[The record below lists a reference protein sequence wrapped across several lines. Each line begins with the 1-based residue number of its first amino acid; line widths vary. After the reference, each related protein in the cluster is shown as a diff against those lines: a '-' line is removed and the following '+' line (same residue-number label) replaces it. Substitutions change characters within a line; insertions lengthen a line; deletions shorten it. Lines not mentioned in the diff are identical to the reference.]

1 MRKQALISIIYF
13 FLFCLTNSQTKACQC
28 FNISFTDDS
37 DNADLIFEGIAI
49 DKKDSLEIGKV
60 FYTFRLNKVW
70 KGNQYPS
77 VVIKI
82 NYGGP
87 ACGASFEIGKEYV
100 VFVTNFETTRCR
112 RNSEAKNCPDIVR
125 LNYKYNLAYKQ
136 KIALDT
142 SALFSKVEEEYFKN
156 IKNNI
161 HFQNKIPD
169 SINFAGKKIAFLD
182 NDDIIS
188 KQEFFNRYGAKEV
201 MMTFEKIKSIE
212 TQQNTGYYGI
222 IFMHRKKMTKRQ
234 KKKIIQQLL

>member
-1 MRKQALISIIYF
+1 L
-13 FLFCLTNSQTKACQC
+13 
-28 FNISFTDDS
+28 
-37 DNADLIFEGIAI
+37 
-49 DKKDSLEIGKV
+49 KKNTLR
-60 FYTFRLNKVW
+60 TLR
-70 KGNQYPS
+70 
-77 VVIKI
+77 
-82 NYGGP
+82 
-87 ACGASFEIGKEYV
+87 
-100 VFVTNFETTRCR
+100 
-112 RNSEAKNCPDIVR
+112 
-125 LNYKYNLAYKQ
+125 
-136 KIALDT
+136 
-142 SALFSKVEEEYFKN
+142 
-156 IKNNI
+156 NI

>member
-1 MRKQALISIIYF
+1 LA
-13 FLFCLTNSQTKACQC
+13 NSQTEACQC
-28 FNISFTDDS
+28 FNISFTNDS

-70 KGNQYPS
+70 KGNQYPGII
-77 VVIKI
+77 IKT

-100 VFVTNFETTRCR
+100 VFVTNFETIRCR
-112 RNSEAKNCPDIVR
+112 RNSEVKNCPDIVM

-136 KIALDT
+136 KIALNT
-142 SALFSKVEEEYFKN
+142 SASFSKVEEDYFKS
-156 IKNNI
+156 IKSNI
-161 HFQNKIPD
+161 HFKNKTD
-169 SINFAGKKIAFLD
+169 SINFEGKKIAFLD
-182 NDDIIS
+182 DDDIIS

-222 IFMHRKKMTKRQ
+222 IIMHRKNKMTKRE